1 MLWGIWNCFYH
12 VEGLSVE
19 RVMLITLL
27 SDEMLGITPL
37 MLKNQFI
44 LLLKSE
50 GLILANPIPL
60 QSLDLLESTWNSC
73 YQLVNG

>member
-1 MLWGIWNCFYH
+1 M
-12 VEGLSVE
+12 E

-60 QSLDLLESTWNSC
+60 QSLDLLDQGLPGLLSACQWLTEARAPIAS
-73 YQLVNG
+73 

>member
-1 MLWGIWNCFYH
+1 
-12 VEGLSVE
+12 
-19 RVMLITLL
+19 MLITLL